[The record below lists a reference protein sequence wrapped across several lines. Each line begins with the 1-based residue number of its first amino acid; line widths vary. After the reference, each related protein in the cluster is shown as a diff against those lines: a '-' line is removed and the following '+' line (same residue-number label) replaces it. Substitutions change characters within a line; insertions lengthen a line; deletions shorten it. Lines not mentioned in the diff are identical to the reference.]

1 MGGCMPAAA
10 TYAFPVILAEIEI
23 YHSRP
28 IAPTRRVALGY
39 TVLPTDDS
47 PGFGGLL
54 LGGVVARFSKDID
67 PELLEELEVLTYQ
80 VEQGQRI
87 PQPRLRHRL
96 QTDRIGLARSVHR
109 LERLPNKRLHLDFET
124 KHEGPAQYVLA
135 AVYAAGKLPKGPR
148 ADVMKVIRRAIGWQ
162 GDVTNDDVL
171 LGHLSSSYSRYA
183 LSSSSQADPVAWA
196 LEILGLDPD
205 GDVPGEDVL
214 RKRFRS
220 ELRDA
225 HPDVSG
231 NAEEAADRIAELT
244 EARRI
249 LLA

>member
-1 MGGCMPAAA
+1 
-10 TYAFPVILAEIEI
+10 VILAELEV

-28 IAPTRRVALGY
+28 VAPTRRVAIGHSL
-39 TVLPTDDS
+39 LPVDES

-54 LGGVVARFSKDID
+54 LGSIVARYSQALD
-67 PELLEELEVLTYQ
+67 PELLEELEILTYQ

-96 QTDRIGLARSVHR
+96 QEDRVGLSRSVHR
-109 LERLPNKRLHLDFET
+109 LQRLPNNRLHLEFESEH
-124 KHEGPAQYVLA
+124 KAPAQYVLA
-135 AVYAAGKLPKGPR
+135 AVYVAGRLRPGAR

-162 GDVTNDDVL
+162 GDATNDDL
-171 LGHLSSSYSRYA
+171 LLTHLSSAYSRFA

-196 LEILGLDPD
+196 LEVLGLDPE
-205 GDVPGEDVL
+205 GDVPESTDL

-220 ELRDA
+220 ELRNA

-231 NAEEAADRIAELT
+231 EAHDAADRIAELT